1 MPSIRILNENLINK
15 IAAGEVVE
23 RPASV
28 VKELV
33 ENSLDAG
40 ATIINVEINN
50 SGKDLIK
57 VSDNG
62 TGMDEEDARN
72 SILRHATSKI
82 SSEEDLFAI
91 NTLGFRGEALASIA
105 AVSQLSIITKQAG
118 QIEAFNLAVE
128 SGEVI
133 STGIL
138 AAETGT
144 TIEVRNLFF
153 NTPARKKFL
162 KTDPV
167 ELGHIIDVV
176 LRYALINPQ
185 VAFNLTHDGH
195 LLLSSPSVDNL
206 QNNIASVYG
215 IKLAKELLEVHHEQE
230 GINIYGYV
238 VKPHL
243 ARNDKTQQMIYVNG
257 RWVRNEEVSKAVYDA
272 YHSLLFV
279 GKHPVFILNLKVDPQ
294 KIDVNIHPQKT
305 EIKFEEKKMIFNA
318 VFTAVKKSLQNH
330 NLIPIMDIEAEQ
342 QLIFGT
348 SVSGSVSEQE
358 EKEDNGEIEESREIE
373 EIGKRGEIGKRES
386 GERSG
391 ERKRHYLFE
400 RSEQTFLEEKED
412 EEYATPEEEIII
424 PEQWKEQLTIEKI
437 PPLRV
442 LGQINRTFFVAE
454 TADGV
459 MFIDQHVVQERILY
473 EKFMAQ
479 LMNKNVAAQSLLR
492 GEMMEFSASENI
504 IVKNNLA
511 ELQQLGFQL
520 ENFGENTYLLKTI
533 PSVFGRMQPKEL
545 LFEVLDNLKQ
555 GKNKIEQIQEEII
568 TRMACRAS
576 IKAGDIVTISEIQQ
590 MLDELANCNLPYTCP
605 HGRSIMI
612 KVTVDELEKKFKR
625 R

>member
-1 MPSIRILNENLINK
+1 MASIKILAEDLINK

-23 RPASV
+23 RPASA

-40 ATIINVEINN
+40 ATIINVEIKN
-50 SGKDLIK
+50 SGQDLIK
-57 VSDNG
+57 VCDNG
-62 TGMDEEDARN
+62 SGMEEEDARN

-133 STGIL
+133 SAGIL

-162 KTDPV
+162 KTDAV

-176 LRYALINPQ
+176 LRYALINPRI
-185 VAFNLTHDGH
+185 VFNLTHDGH
-195 LLLSSPSVDNL
+195 LLLNSPSVDDL

-215 IKLAKELLEVHHEQE
+215 IKLAKELLEVNHEQE
-230 GINIYGYV
+230 GITIYGYV

-257 RWVRNEEVSKAVYDA
+257 RWVRNEDVSKAVYDA

-330 NLIPIMDIEAEQ
+330 NLIPVMDIEAEQ

-348 SVSGSVSEQE
+348 SVSGRE
-358 EKEDNGEIEESREIE
+358 EKEVNGEIG
-373 EIGKRGEIGKRES
+373 EIGKRGKLGKEES
-386 GERSG
+386 GERNREKIG
-391 ERKRHYLFE
+391 ERKRFYPLE
-400 RSEQTFLEEKED
+400 RSEQTFLWEKED

-473 EKFMAQ
+473 EKFMSQ
-479 LMNKNVAAQSLLR
+479 LMNRNIATQSLLR
-492 GEMMEFSASENI
+492 GEMLEFNASENI
-504 IVKNNLA
+504 LVKENLM

-520 ENFGENTYLLKTI
+520 ESFGENTYLLKTI

-555 GKNKIEQIQEEII
+555 GRNKMEQVQEEII

-625 R
+625 K

>member
-1 MPSIRILNENLINK
+1 MASIKILAEDLINK

-23 RPASV
+23 RPASA

-40 ATIINVEINN
+40 ATIINVEIKN
-50 SGKDLIK
+50 SGQDLIK
-57 VSDNG
+57 VCDNG
-62 TGMDEEDARN
+62 SGMEEEDARN

-105 AVSQLSIITKQAG
+105 AVSQLSIITKQAR

-133 STGIL
+133 SAGIL

-162 KTDPV
+162 KTDAV

-176 LRYALINPQ
+176 LRYALINPRI
-185 VAFNLTHDGH
+185 VFNLTHDGH
-195 LLLSSPSVDNL
+195 LLLNSPSVDDL

-215 IKLAKELLEVHHEQE
+215 IKLAKELLEVNHEQE
-230 GINIYGYV
+230 GITIYGYV

-257 RWVRNEEVSKAVYDA
+257 RWVRNEDVSKAVYDA

-348 SVSGSVSEQE
+348 SVSGRE
-358 EKEDNGEIEESREIE
+358 EKEVNGEIG
-373 EIGKRGEIGKRES
+373 EIGKRGKLGKEES
-386 GERSG
+386 GERNREKIG
-391 ERKRHYLFE
+391 ERKRFYPLE
-400 RSEQTFLEEKED
+400 RSEQTFLGEKED

-473 EKFMAQ
+473 EKFMSQ
-479 LMNKNVAAQSLLR
+479 LMNRNIATQSLLR
-492 GEMMEFSASENI
+492 GEMLEFNASENI
-504 IVKNNLA
+504 LVKENLM

-520 ENFGENTYLLKTI
+520 ESFGENTYLLKTI

-555 GKNKIEQIQEEII
+555 GRNKMEQVQEEII

-625 R
+625 K